1 MAGKFE
7 EAIEYLEASLA
18 EDQTDDRLF
27 QTALVYLQL
36 KENEHAIRYIC
47 SSCGH

>member
-36 KENEHAIRYIC
+36 KEMSMRFDIC

>member
-1 MAGKFE
+1 MERTGTALSMAGKFE

-36 KENEHAIRYIC
+36 KEK
-47 SSCGH
+47 